1 MNWKFWQKKTESGAD
16 AVKVVKLPGPRR
28 IPEPVG
34 RHLVVKLGQDPDWVW
49 SLECVVRSRGEGKS
63 TFDIRVF
70 DLSRADEDDV
80 VVKNYNSLDSRPDLI
95 LYEGWY
101 DKKTMKVEI
110 TARETA
116 TPRAA

>member
-1 MNWKFWQKKTESGAD
+1 MNWKFWEKKTENEA
-16 AVKVVKLPGPRR
+16 AAEKVVKLPGPKR

-34 RHLVVKLGQDPDWVW
+34 RYLVVKLGQDPDWVW
-49 SLECVVRSRGEGKS
+49 SLECVVRPRGESKNEL
-63 TFDIRVF
+63 DIRVF
-70 DLSRADEDDV
+70 DLSRADADDV
-80 VVKNYNSLDSRPDLI
+80 VVKNYNSLDGRPDLI

-110 TARETA
+110 AARETA